1 MTDDEIIALYFDRSE
16 NAISETDI
24 KYGKLCSKVICGILY
39 DRRDSE
45 ECLNDTWMALW
56 NAIPPQRPHPFKAY
70 ICRIAKN
77 LALKKQKY
85 NHAGKR
91 YSELETSLD
100 ELSDCA
106 GSGHNVE
113 QEVEQKSIE
122 SAIDQFLAGLSKEK
136 RILFMRR
143 YWFLHS
149 VKEIAEDFHITEKT
163 ASMRLM
169 RIRRQLRHF
178 LEQEGYV

>member
-1 MTDDEIIALYFDRSE
+1 MTDDEIIALYFARSE
-16 NAISETDI
+16 NAISETAL
-24 KYGKLCSKVICGILY
+24 KYGKLCSKVIWGILY
-39 DRRDSE
+39 DSRDSE

-56 NAIPPQRPHPFKAY
+56 NAIPPQKPHPFKAY
-70 ICRIAKN
+70 VCRIAKN
-77 LALKKQKY
+77 LALKKQAY

-106 GSGHNVE
+106 SQGHNVE

-122 SAIDQFLAGLSKEK
+122 SAINQFLAKLPKEK

-149 VKEIAEDFHITEKT
+149 VREIAEDLHITERT
-163 ASMRLM
+163 ASMRLA
-169 RIRRQLRHF
+169 RIRRQLKHF